1 MGAVGVSSSSC
12 TGGQGRA
19 GDPLY
24 KGTPDAAHRPDLL
37 TGKQRARLK
46 ELFANDEHTLV
57 EVTWWIYQ
65 KMVAAYRHRDRA
77 QGKILMQELITST
90 ACGVP
95 PELSEV
101 TTLGRTL
108 HTRATDVLAYLNRP
122 RTSNGPTQGAQRPPG
137 TPTRHRAG
145 LSQPHQLHHPL
156 TTRSRRIQAPPTPS
170 IGKSPSTRSA
180 THLAQVQ

>member
-19 GDPLY
+19 GDPLHT
-24 KGTPDAAHRPDLL
+24 GAPDAAHRPDLL

-108 HTRATDVLAYLNRP
+108 HTRATDVLAYFDHP

-137 TPTRHRAG
+137 TPTRHRTR

-156 TTRSRRIQAPPTPS
+156 TTRSRQVPPPATPW
-170 IGKSPSTRSA
+170 IMKSHQSSSNPG
-180 THLAQVQ
+180 